1 VRATAA
7 LFVGGALGAATAAG
21 SALLLYTGRGFLA
34 TAGFLLA
41 VSIAAV
47 AAGLWVGAPEG
58 DRARAAPSRRRWL
71 WLVIA
76 FNAAGAFAAVWDGR
90 DALRAHAL
98 GGALAVLLIL
108 AEPAYAAG
116 SVIAVMDARERW
128 ARAFGGMA
136 VPTLIGAAAGVILAT
151 TLLIPNF
158 DPPGI
163 FFGAAALLALTGGI
177 ESARQPVRSPSAED
191 PMRNRAVIV
200 TGVGGR
206 GQVGFAIAEHLLAGG
221 ARLVVTGHSAGVN
234 DLAAELSAHGT
245 VVAVE
250 ADLTEPADAER
261 VVAAARERFGHLDAL
276 INVAGGLGLIRAV
289 AETGNEEWRREIQR
303 NADTAFNMSRAALPL
318 LRESRGAIVNF
329 ASPAGARAGKLLAAY
344 SAGKAAV
351 IALTRS
357 LALEE
362 RAHGVRV
369 NAIAPGTIDTEQNR
383 HAAEDPDSA
392 RYVTREQVAEVALFL
407 ISPAAS
413 GVSGETIFVLGDT
426 LG

>member
-1 VRATAA
+1 M
-7 LFVGGALGAATAAG
+7 GASTAAG

-41 VSIAAV
+41 VSIAAA

-58 DRARAAPSRRRWL
+58 DRARAALSRRRWL

-76 FNAAGAFAAVWDGR
+76 FNAAGAFAAIWDGR

-116 SVIAVMDARERW
+116 SVFAVMDARERW
-128 ARAFGGMA
+128 ARGFGGIA
-136 VPTLIGAAAGVILAT
+136 VPALIGAAAGVILAT

-177 ESARQPVRSPSAED
+177 ESARNPERTPSAEE
-191 PMRNRAVIV
+191 PMRHRAVIV
-200 TGVGGR
+200 TGVGAR
-206 GQVGFAIAEHLLAGG
+206 GQVGFAVAQRLLADG
-221 ARLVVTGHSAGVN
+221 ARVVVTGHSASVN
-234 DLAAELSAHGT
+234 ELAAELSAHGE

-250 ADLTEPADAER
+250 ADLTEPTDAER
-261 VVAAARERFGHLDAL
+261 VVAAARERFGRLDAL
-276 INVAGGLGLIRAV
+276 INVAGGLGLVRAL
-289 AETGNEEWRREIQR
+289 ADTGNEEWRREIQR

-318 LRESRGAIVNF
+318 LRESKGAIVNF
-329 ASPAGARAGKLLAAY
+329 ASPAGARAGKLLGAY

-351 IALTRS
+351 IALTRA

-383 HAAEDPDSA
+383 HAAEDAESA
-392 RYVTREQVAEVALFL
+392 RYVKREEVAEVALFL

-413 GVSGETIFVLGDT
+413 GISGETVFVLGDT